1 MRKRS
6 QARECV
12 LKILYEVDVTQCTL
26 DDALTSVWELSPS
39 SDEIRDFAERIARG
53 TLEHLDEI
61 DRKITQYAENWQMDR
76 MAAVDRNILRFAV
89 YELIFMDDIPPKVSI
104 NEAVNIAKKYSQEES
119 GKFVNGVLDKIH
131 HTEAKA
137 KSQAAPDPESTG

>member
-1 MRKRS
+1 
-6 QARECV
+6 
-12 LKILYEVDVTQCTL
+12 
-26 DDALTSVWELSPS
+26 
-39 SDEIRDFAERIARG
+39 
-53 TLEHLDEI
+53 LEHLDEI